1 MWIIQELCVARE
13 INATMVQHRNL
24 LYKLPDV
31 GAAAVWASNGGY
43 GIIISEP
50 NAGRLVHLYHAKHTY
65 QNRGDLDA
73 ELTRKNGIMF
83 LPNTS
88 NAFQASIR
96 VDKVFALIGLAN
108 DLRPSSDKLLLRPNC
123 ECPVEVVMNDLA
135 RVITRQHKNL
145 TPLQY
150 VRSYCREHPSLPT
163 WVPDWTSVRNPRDPC
178 WSQSHQSAVPC
189 FSRWESR
196 AFSLR
201 RRRHASG

>member
-1 MWIIQELCVARE
+1 MARTD
-13 INATMVQHRNL
+13 NNSNPHRSHGG
-24 LYKLPDV
+24 V
-31 GAAAVWASNGGY
+31 GRCR
-43 GIIISEP
+43 ISIG
-50 NAGRLVHLYHAKHTY
+50 NKQNY

-83 LPNTS
+83 LLNTS

-123 ECPVEVVMNDLA
+123 ERPVEMVMNDMA
-135 RVITRQHKNL
+135 RAIIHQHENL

-163 WVPDWTSVRNPRDPC
+163 WVPDWTSARNPRDSC
-178 WSQSHQSAVPC
+178 WSQSHQSAILC

-196 AFSLR
+196 ASSLR
-201 RRRHASG
+201 RRWHAGGQRHLCG